1 MNTVKPVTF
10 SKRSRAR
17 MTLQSKTSVS
27 TLQYVVAKGEHASPS
42 RAKAAAIRRNPR
54 LTRDMV
60 QKIRPRR
67 PRPFPDCFSLR
78 IQGAPVPLLSF
89 YS

>member
-27 TLQYVVAKGEHASPS
+27 TLQYVVAKGGRQPFTRESCRDPQESPTHS
-42 RAKAAAIRRNPR
+42 RHGPKDPSSAAP
-54 LTRDMV
+54 
-60 QKIRPRR
+60 
-67 PRPFPDCFSLR
+67 
-78 IQGAPVPLLSF
+78 PVS
-89 YS
+89 